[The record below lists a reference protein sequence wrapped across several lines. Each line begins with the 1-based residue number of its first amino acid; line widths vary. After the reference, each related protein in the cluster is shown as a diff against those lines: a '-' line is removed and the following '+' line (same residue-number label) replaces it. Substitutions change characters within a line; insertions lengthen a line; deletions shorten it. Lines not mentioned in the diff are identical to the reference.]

1 MKDSFYSFCDVEPEE
16 WKINIRGRLKHKASD
31 FLKSEL
37 KDNVDI
43 FFLNSSHG
51 WFYDSQSYMNDIQ
64 SDYIFVW
71 IEDHICQ
78 VNPKLLRDVIA
89 EMSIL
94 SADQLLY
101 SWFHKSTLRTF
112 SFCRFRIVFKILL
125 LLKSTITL
133 LVLPANVLV
142 KIFML
147 FHYLVFFR
155 KDIFTKALNSQ
166 KPYLKRWPKY
176 LPFDFEKQSKDCFL
190 PTMLTALPTKE
201 LFAAI
206 DDNHGNPGYSLI
218 SRCKYPNR
226 VSKGGNSIT

>member
-112 SFCRFRIVFKILL
+112 SFLPVQDSLQNITTFKINNNIARIARQRLGKDFYAVSLL
-125 LLKSTITL
+125 SI
-133 LVLPANVLV
+133 
-142 KIFML
+142 
-147 FHYLVFFR
+147 FR

-176 LPFDFEKQSKDCFL
+176 LPFDFEKRAVL
-190 PTMLTALPTKE
+190 EWPVN
-201 LFAAI
+201 I
-206 DDNHGNPGYSLI
+206 I
-218 SRCKYPNR
+218 
-226 VSKGGNSIT
+226 